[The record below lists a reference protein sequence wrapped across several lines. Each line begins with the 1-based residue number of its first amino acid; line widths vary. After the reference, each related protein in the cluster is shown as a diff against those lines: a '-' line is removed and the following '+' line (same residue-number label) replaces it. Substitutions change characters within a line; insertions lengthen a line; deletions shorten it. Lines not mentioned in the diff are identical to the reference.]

1 MNYKKNNICK
11 IREEIYKKE
20 FINKCKI
27 KKNDF
32 IRKRKVTPS
41 DIILY
46 ELNKKGLSTKMEI
59 LNFNDINN
67 IRTLSSS

>member
-1 MNYKKNNICK
+1 MKYKKNNICK
-11 IREEIYKKE
+11 IREEIYRKE
-20 FINKCKI
+20 FINKCRF

-32 IRKRKVTPS
+32 TRKRKVTPS
-41 DIILY
+41 DMILY

-67 IRTLSSS
+67 IQDIR